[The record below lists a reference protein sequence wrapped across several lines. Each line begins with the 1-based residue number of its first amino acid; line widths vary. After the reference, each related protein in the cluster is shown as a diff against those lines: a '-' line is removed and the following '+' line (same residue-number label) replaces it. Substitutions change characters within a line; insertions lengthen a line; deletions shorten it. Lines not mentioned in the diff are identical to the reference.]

1 MGNPR
6 AKKGVQTG
14 SEGVRGRNKSE
25 QQVDSRSKLG
35 KEGVVSPPPQGQIRN
50 WEPETQAG
58 QVGRSLRQ
66 NIKKKRKKEKNKKPL
81 GRLGASVG

>member
-35 KEGVVSPPPQGQIRN
+35 KEGVVSPPPPGADQELGTRDPS
-50 WEPETQAG
+50 WPSRKESET
-58 QVGRSLRQ
+58 
-66 NIKKKRKKEKNKKPL
+66 EY
-81 GRLGASVG
+81 

>member
-25 QQVDSRSKLG
+25 RQVDLRSKLW
-35 KEGVVSPPPQGQIRN
+35 KEGVVSPTEADQELGTRDPSWPSRK
-50 WEPETQAG
+50 EPET
-58 QVGRSLRQ
+58 
-66 NIKKKRKKEKNKKPL
+66 EY
-81 GRLGASVG
+81 